1 MKHILLIVTT
11 MALGGCSTLQGAPT
25 PVLNLNDLTKAAQ
38 ALPPSTV
45 IKKFYQLDKTTDR
58 EAYRNEVAAL
68 YLAAIDGR
76 YANFVMGLTS
86 QRKFGASTLDVFG
99 FYASVAAGVA
109 TGALE
114 NGLNAT
120 STFFQGTQSKL
131 ESHLFYEQALPVMI
145 SMMDAE
151 RDRIRARI
159 NSRIAADRITDG
171 VTYGMA
177 EMFSDI
183 ASYEQSASVERAI
196 ARLAE
201 EAAKE
206 RAAAAD
212 TVVQSERMNAVLIQ
226 IQAAIDSGALP
237 VDGNALQ
244 NALGIEA
251 SPPDIAAP
259 GDTASTEEE

>member
-1 MKHILLIVTT
+1 MKRILLIATT
-11 MALGGCSTLQGAPT
+11 MVLGGCSTLQGAPT
-25 PVLNLNDLTKAAQ
+25 PVLDLNDLTDTARN
-38 ALPPSTV
+38 LPPSAA
-45 IKKFYQLDKTTDR
+45 IAEFYDLDTTSER

-120 STFFQGTQSKL
+120 STFFQGAQSKL

-159 NSRIAADRITDG
+159 NSRIAADRITEG

-183 ASYEQSASVERAI
+183 AAYEQSASVERAI

-212 TVVQSERMNAVLIQ
+212 TVVQSERMNAVLTQ
-226 IQAAIDSGALP
+226 IQAAIDNGTLP
-237 VDGNALQ
+237 VNGDALQ

-259 GDTASTEEE
+259 GDIATTEEE